1 MEHRQAH
8 ADARLPAIAGLLLTL
23 LNALQF
29 AFTLLWTAG
38 WISVSLCLQ
47 WLTGRPAI
55 ALRMA
60 RACWAPTLVNAA
72 GGLTVDGADAIDWS
86 RPYLIVANHQS
97 ILDICVMFRAA
108 PVPLRFLLKDEMR
121 RVPFVNWY
129 AQATGMLFIT
139 RDDRRSGPLLRRQAA
154 SVLRQGQTLCLF
166 PEGTRSRD
174 GRLAEFKSGSFQA
187 AIDAGIEVLPVAIHG
202 TGVVLP
208 ADSCFRARRG
218 PMRATIGQPLPTT
231 GCVGAAGRQ
240 AIARQAHDAVAAMLA
255 GRR

>member
-1 MEHRQAH
+1 MEQPQAH
-8 ADARLPAIAGLLLTL
+8 ADARGPALAGFFLTL

-38 WISVSLCLQ
+38 WISVSLCVQLV
-47 WLTGRPAI
+47 TGRPDL

-60 RACWAPTLVNAA
+60 RACWAPLLLDAA
-72 GGLTVDGADAIDWS
+72 GGLTVDGAEAIDWS
-86 RPYLIVANHQS
+86 RPYLVVANHQS
-97 ILDICVMFRAA
+97 ILDICVVFRAV

-154 SVLRQGQTLCLF
+154 GVLQAGQMLCLF
-166 PEGTRSRD
+166 PEGTRARD

-187 AIDAGIEVLPVAIHG
+187 AIDAGVEVLPIAIHG
-202 TGVVLP
+202 TGDVLP
-208 ADSCFRARRG
+208 AVGFFCARRG
-218 PMRATIGQPLPTT
+218 PMRATIGKPLSTT

-240 AIARQAHDAVAAMLA
+240 TIARQAHDAVAAMLA
-255 GRR
+255 GR